1 MAIFGPFPPQQ
12 KLLARYRLWVYEF
25 ETFLGALQTT
35 HQVLSKKPS
44 PTPKQYLL
52 AQAIGHMFAHPHF
65 NILKAILTS
74 YCVTEV
80 YQWKLSFLFFI
91 GIHNIG
97 ISFNFRITKRRE
109 KFTQGRLFVMFLV
122 NRMHNHYFRMSKKGG
137 LGLLKECTQPPLQ
150 KVDKFVRPQLWSWIG
165 FDLIIIQHHVNL

>member
-1 MAIFGPFPPQQ
+1 MEIKF
-12 KLLARYRLWVYEF
+12 
-25 ETFLGALQTT
+25 
-35 HQVLSKKPS
+35 S
-44 PTPKQYLL
+44 
-52 AQAIGHMFAHPHF
+52 
-65 NILKAILTS
+65 
-74 YCVTEV
+74 
-80 YQWKLSFLFFI
+80 FFI

-150 KVDKFVRPQLWSWIG
+150 KVDKFVRPQLRSWTG
-165 FDLIIIQHHVNL
+165 FDLLIIQLHVNLYMGLTRVLEGLYSIELNIIVY